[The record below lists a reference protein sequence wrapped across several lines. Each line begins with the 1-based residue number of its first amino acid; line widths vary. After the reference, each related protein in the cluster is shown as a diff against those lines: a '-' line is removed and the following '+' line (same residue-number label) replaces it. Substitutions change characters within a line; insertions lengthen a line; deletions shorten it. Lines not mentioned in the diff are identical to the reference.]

1 MKILYIT
8 SQISSDGGVQKILSV
23 KTNYFIEK
31 LNYEIAILTVNQQ
44 EEELFFKFNKNINL
58 HNIVTNGNKLLQ
70 IRQYKNQI
78 QNYINQT
85 KPDIIIVCDFGLR
98 AFSLAYI
105 LRTNIPIIFEA
116 HGSKYNELKEYNV
129 NLISSFTRKL
139 KYWYRNFCAKKF
151 NVFVALS
158 EQSLQEWDLNNG
170 YIIPNAIICDTN
182 LQSDLSAKKILVIS
196 RQSYEKGLDRLLLV
210 WKLIS
215 KKHPDWKLEI
225 YGSKDQ
231 DLGLENLIDEY
242 NIKYS
247 ISFYK
252 PVKDIQKKYLESSIY
267 LMTSRSEA
275 FPMVLLE
282 AMSFGLP
289 VVAYD
294 CPIGPR
300 AIITNNSNGFLI
312 KDGDEQ
318 AFADKV
324 SELIENIELR
334 KIIGTKAKD
343 SMNEYNIDV
352 IMKKWNELFLSLI
365 KS

>member
-8 SQISSDGGVQKILSV
+8 SQISSDGGVQNILSI

-31 LNYEIAILTVNQQ
+31 LNYEITILTVNQKD
-44 EEELFFKFNKNINL
+44 EDLFFNFNKSLNI
-58 HNIVTNGNKLLQ
+58 HNIVIKGNKLLQ
-70 IRQYKNQI
+70 ISQYKNQI
-78 QNYINQT
+78 QDYINLT
-85 KPDIIIVCDFGLR
+85 TPDIIIICDFGLR

-105 LRTNIPIIFEA
+105 LKTNIPIVFEA
-116 HGSKYNELKEYNV
+116 HGSRYNELKKYNL
-129 NLISSFTRKL
+129 NAISSLSRKL

-151 NVFVALS
+151 NAFVALS
-158 EQSLQEWDLNNG
+158 KQGLQEWNLNNG
-170 YIIPNAIICDTN
+170 YIIPNVINCDTN
-182 LQSDLSAKKILVIS
+182 LQSDLSSKKILVIS

-225 YGSKDQ
+225 YGSKNQ
-231 DLGLENLIDEY
+231 DLGLENLITEY
-242 NIKYS
+242 NIKSS
-247 ISFYK
+247 ISIHK
-252 PVKDIQKKYLESSIY
+252 PVKDIQKKYLESAIY

-300 AIITNNSNGFLI
+300 AIITNNINGFLI
-312 KDGDEQ
+312 KDGNEQ

-334 KIIGTKAKD
+334 NRIGTNAKD
-343 SMNEYNIDV
+343 SMNEYNIDI
-352 IMKKWNELFLSLI
+352 IMKKWNELLLNLI
-365 KS
+365 KN

>member
-8 SQISSDGGVQKILSV
+8 SQVSDDGGVQRVLSV

-31 LNYEIAILTVNQQ
+31 LNYEIAVLTVNQD
-44 EEELFFKFNKNINL
+44 EDDLFFAFNKKINF
-58 HNIVTNGNKLLQ
+58 HNIHTEGNKFFKLK
-70 IRQYKNQI
+70 QYKDQI

-85 KPDIIIVCDFGLR
+85 QPDIIIVCDFGLR
-98 AFSLAYI
+98 AFLLPYLI
-105 LRTNIPIIFEA
+105 RTNSPIIFEA
-116 HGSKYNELKEYNV
+116 HGSKYNESRKYEVTIISNV
-129 NLISSFTRKL
+129 THRF

-158 EQSLQEWDLNNG
+158 EQSLNEWNLNNG
-170 YIIPNAIICDTN
+170 YVIPNAISSDTT
-182 LQSDLSAKKILVIS
+182 LQSDLRAKKILVIS

-225 YGSKDQ
+225 YGGKNQ
-231 DLGLENLIDEY
+231 DLGLENLIEAY
-242 NIKYS
+242 NIQSS
-247 ISFYK
+247 ISFHK
-252 PVKDIQKKYLESSIY
+252 PVKNIQEKYLESSIY
-267 LMTSRSEA
+267 LMTSRSEG

-282 AMSFGLP
+282 AMSHGLP

-312 KDGDEQ
+312 TDGDEN
-318 AFADKV
+318 AFANKV

-334 KIIGTKAKD
+334 KRIGTNAKAA
-343 SMNEYNIDV
+343 MTEYAIETV
-352 IMKKWNELFLSLI
+352 MEKWQELFNSLI
-365 KS
+365 SK